1 MARPLLLTNSRATV
15 CGYCAFAI
23 VRGGMVIQAG
33 ENLISTGI
41 SGSRMGLSQHIFHG
55 ASPAMRVL
63 ERTIADIAPTDIPI
77 LLVGE
82 SGTGKEVI
90 ALEIHRL
97 SARWKEPFV
106 KYSCSGLTAD
116 SIAARLHCGE
126 NVSEEGAMSGG
137 SLFLDEIN
145 QLEPAAQA
153 RLLSLLPDGCG
164 MPSSGCLSVR
174 VISSTTHNLEDEMR
188 NARFREELY
197 YRING
202 VHLRLP
208 PLRSRKEDIPAL
220 LEFFLE
226 KYASLFGRP
235 TPHLS
240 TPTMD
245 LLLRHAWPGNIR
257 ELENFARKMVAL
269 GNEHLAT
276 HDLTCRDTQ
285 KNPESVLSPAR
296 LPENENAPGRSLKE
310 AAREASRQAE
320 RKMIL
325 NQLEHTRWNRK
336 RTARELQ
343 ISYKA
348 LLYKLKQLG
357 LDGSDHTD
365 GQ

>member
-1 MARPLLLTNSRATV
+1 
-15 CGYCAFAI
+15 
-23 VRGGMVIQAG
+23 MVIRAD
-33 ENLISTGI
+33 ENLLSIGTA
-41 SGSRMGLSQHIFHG
+41 GSRSGLSQHLVHG
-55 ASPAMRVL
+55 VSPAMRAL

-82 SGTGKEVI
+82 SGTGKEVV

-97 SARWKEPFV
+97 SARWSEAFV
-106 KYSCSGLTAD
+106 KYGCAGLTAD
-116 SIAARLHCGE
+116 SLAARLHRGE
-126 NVSEEGAMSGG
+126 NVNEEDAMSGG

-153 RLLSLLPDGCG
+153 RLLNLLPDGSG
-164 MPSSGCLSVR
+164 APSPGCLSVR
-174 VISSTTHNLEDEMR
+174 VISSTTRNLEDEMR
-188 NARFREELY
+188 SGRFREELY

-208 PLRSRKEDIPAL
+208 PLRNRKEDIPAL
-220 LEFFLE
+220 LDFFLQ

-240 TPTMD
+240 TPTTD

-269 GNEHLAT
+269 GNEQLAT
-276 HDLTCRDTQ
+276 HDLAIGDAQ
-285 KNPESVLSPAR
+285 KTSEPAPAPAK
-296 LPENENAPGRSLKE
+296 LPENGNAPGRSLKE
-310 AAREASRQAE
+310 AAREASRHTE
-320 RKMIL
+320 RAMIL
-325 NQLEHTRWNRK
+325 NQLERTHWNRK

-357 LDGSDHTD
+357 LDGSGQTD
-365 GQ
+365 KQ